1 MSALGGGTSAALGA
15 GNLALNTR
23 RQVITSAPAKRTPAV
38 PLSPAPG
45 WVNFYALD
53 GSVDLSVLMNGEA
66 KLTGGGNGWQEQP
79 REGQGPVSY
88 WTFPE
93 SYKQSIPVL
102 FGFGD
107 NDLTDSQ
114 EGRIG
119 RLYSL
124 MRSPGARVPPPVVMI
139 AGPTVER
146 ADLMWVV
153 QTIDPGDGRRRDADG
168 DRILKAYTVNLVQ
181 YTELDP
187 LVERSP
193 ARKHSAKGGQG
204 TKGRRGPT
212 TYRVKQGDTLPQI
225 AAKMYGDATQWKKIA
240 HANGIRDPRSLKVGQ
255 QLRIPR

>member
-1 MSALGGGTSAALGA
+1 MAGPPKGVPRAGSTTSANAHALP
-15 GNLALNTR
+15 L
-23 RQVITSAPAKRTPAV
+23 RTP
-38 PLSPAPG
+38 PAQSA
-45 WVNFYALD
+45 NFYALT
-53 GSVDLSVLMNGEA
+53 GAVDLTVAMGDGQARLS
-66 KLTGGGNGWQEQP
+66 GGDGGWQIAKRWGLAP
-79 REGQGPVSY
+79 WTY
-88 WTFPE
+88 WDSPDP
-93 SYKQSIPVL
+93 YRQSIPIL
-102 FGFGD
+102 FGGSD
-107 NDLTDSQ
+107 GGAGQDSQ